1 MKIISSLENI
11 ETSDLLAEMNL
22 GEWEG
27 LSTSQIMEDYR
38 DSFIDALFINHK
50 TKYGVSGESIF
61 EAGNRIESLL
71 NQLKESHILLAS
83 HGGTIKAG
91 ITKLISPPCDKAAS
105 SFTIPNN
112 LGVSCLV
119 YENNKYYLWSYN
131 VGQIGYENFSYNK

>member
-50 TKYGVSGESIF
+50 TKYSEDSPRQGPGVW
-61 EAGNRIESLL
+61 
-71 NQLKESHILLAS
+71 
-83 HGGTIKAG
+83 
-91 ITKLISPPCDKAAS
+91 P
-105 SFTIPNN
+105 
-112 LGVSCLV
+112 
-119 YENNKYYLWSYN
+119 
-131 VGQIGYENFSYNK
+131 